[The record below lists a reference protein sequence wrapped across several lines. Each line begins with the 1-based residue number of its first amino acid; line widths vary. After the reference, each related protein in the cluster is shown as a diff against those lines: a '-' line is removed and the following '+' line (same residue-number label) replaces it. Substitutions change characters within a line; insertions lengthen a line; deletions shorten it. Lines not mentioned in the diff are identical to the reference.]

1 MWLHLY
7 WLLQISRDFHKIY
20 IYIWIFFPQYKYT
33 CIYICIHIHRTCVY
47 ISTDFCKTVEIFTK
61 YIYIYI
67 YFTKKMYIHIYMYIY
82 SQKMCLCL
90 YRLFQISRDFHEK
103 TQIRFSFPQKNI
115 LTYIYIYIYIFI
127 ENVSISLLTFLILI
141 LILTVRL
148 VMGPLLLVRCSLI
161 IRRYICICTVVYM
174 YIYDTGI
181 YDIWKI
187 HNLRD
192 FDSQTG
198 DWGLLLL
205 WRCSLII
212 HRYVCICVYVCINRY
227 MYIYVRVLLLCVC
240 IGIYVYIRWGS
251 CYSCGARW

>member
-198 DWGLLLL
+198 DGALATLAVLVNNPQ
-205 WRCSLII
+205 
-212 HRYVCICVYVCINRY
+212 VCMYMCLCMYQQVYVYICTCALAVC
-227 MYIYVRVLLLCVC
+227 MYRC
-240 IGIYVYIRWGS
+240 IYVYIRWGS